1 MVISAVPNAIAK
13 VTALNQLARNSVMSW
28 TSSETNRHRNIWLD
42 HAHDSSSWVRK
53 RTARRKRAVVLG

>member
-1 MVISAVPNAIAK
+1 
-13 VTALNQLARNSVMSW
+13 MSW